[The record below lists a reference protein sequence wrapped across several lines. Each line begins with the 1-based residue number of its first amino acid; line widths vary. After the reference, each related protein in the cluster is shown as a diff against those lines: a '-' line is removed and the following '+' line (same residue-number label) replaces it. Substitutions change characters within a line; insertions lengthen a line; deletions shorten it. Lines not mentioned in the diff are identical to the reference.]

1 MLRSAC
7 RIGGLVLALA
17 ALPRVVHA
25 IPVVV
30 DFEAAAEGFLT
41 DQIPGL
47 SFTNAFVLTSGAVG
61 GLLNEFEFPPQS
73 GVNVVSDDL
82 GPLEISFTSLVYN
95 LSGYF
100 WYNTALTL
108 TAFDAAGEI
117 IGSVSSALTSHFGSD
132 DPLALAELLGFSS
145 AVGIS
150 SIIIA
155 GDPGGFSFTLDDFT
169 YDTDPASGGPPPSHS
184 VPEPATLTMFLL
196 GGAGLFASRR
206 RAKLAP

>member
-30 DFEAAAEGFLT
+30 DFETTAEGFLT

-61 GLLNEFEFPPQS
+61 GLLNEFDFPPQS

-82 GPLEISFTSLVYN
+82 GPLEIGFTSLVFN

-108 TAFDAAGEI
+108 TAFDAAGGI
-117 IGSVSSALTSHFGSD
+117 IGSVSSALMSRFGSD
-132 DPLALAELLGFSS
+132 DPLAPAELLSFSS
-145 AVGIS
+145 TVGIS
-150 SIIIA
+150 SITIA
-155 GDPGGFSFTLDDFT
+155 GDPGGLSFTLDDFT
-169 YDTDPASGGPPPSHS
+169 YDTDEASGGGQPPHS
-184 VPEPATLTMFLL
+184 VPEPATLALFLI
-196 GGAGLFASRR
+196 GGAGFLATRR
-206 RAKLAP
+206 RHS